1 MAIDDFGKH
10 ATTRQDCNLEIVS
23 RLEDFFT
30 DDKNKDLRFIQG
42 LWALGIIEA
51 EEEDK
56 FYEESVKTLAKI
68 EKKLKG
74 DLPCTE
80 GELLDIIRKKCEEA
94 IKTYSNN
101 EFYEDDCDL
110 FLGESNMA
118 EIILDVVNGYEL
130 MKGVL
135 ADENKET
142 K

>member
-1 MAIDDFGKH
+1 MNKN
-10 ATTRQDCNLEIVS
+10 TRQDYNLEIVS
-23 RLEDFFT
+23 RLEEFFT

-42 LWALGIIEA
+42 LWALGVA
-51 EEEDK
+51 DGSDL
-56 FYEESVKTLAKI
+56 FYEESIKTLAKI

-118 EIILDVVNGYEL
+118 ETILDVVNGYEL